1 MIKKGRKEFKAEL
14 EKKKFF
20 FRFGASV
27 FVLT

>member
-14 EKKKFF
+14 KKKIF